1 MEEKI
6 YCWKLLTLA
15 DYEQGQQI
23 SQLADESLIP
33 TDQCLEDEILQFAER
48 FQEWAMINK
57 EIHESEDPE
66 SLDLFSIVTQARE
79 RGLTQEQKSAILKV
93 SKLNAP
99 N

>member
-1 MEEKI
+1 ME
-6 YCWKLLTLA
+6 
-15 DYEQGQQI
+15 GQQI

-48 FQEWAMINK
+48 FQEWALINK

-93 SKLNAP
+93 SKMP
-99 N
+99 SIKGTVSQI